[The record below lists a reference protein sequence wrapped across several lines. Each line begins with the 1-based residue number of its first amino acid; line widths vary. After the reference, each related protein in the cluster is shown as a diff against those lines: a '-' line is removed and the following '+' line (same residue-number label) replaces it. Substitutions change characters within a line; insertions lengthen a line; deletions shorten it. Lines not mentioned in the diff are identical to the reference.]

1 MNTMTPIEFINEEY
15 PSLLNNMSNT
25 DHGTRKDGGD
35 FSMNLNPYHLEGDVL
50 THSLMVY
57 SHIDKYAQ
65 PLEFFQMSA
74 MLHDMGKID
83 TRDVVEKDNDATV
96 VRFTN
101 HEGLSFLMASDI
113 IKAYSEH
120 VYGTVNEK
128 YVKACLFAIANHGV
142 FKDNPHMLTRNYA
155 QNALRIFDKLS
166 LDMLA
171 ELIKADRMGRIVQ
184 DDIKFK
190 NIDVQG
196 YILDAECNAHEDVEE
211 TYHEKEVIVMIGLP
225 RSGKSTY
232 IQENLGDYF
241 QISRDALIMESCPR
255 AKTYTEAW
263 NSVDQEEIDKK
274 LTQKAQAAFKTEDR
288 IVIDMT
294 NMSKKSRKKWL
305 SLAKQNDFFTKA
317 YVMATPV
324 EKCIERSYDSKVKHI
339 PENVIM
345 SMSKRFTFPLGDE
358 FDYVDIKL

>member
-1 MNTMTPIEFINEEY
+1 MDTMTPIEFINEEY
-15 PSLLNNMSNT
+15 PALLNYMSNT
-25 DHGTRKDGGD
+25 DHGLRKEGVA

-57 SHIDKYAQ
+57 SHIDKYAR

-83 TRDVVEKDNDATV
+83 TRDVIEKDNGTTV

-101 HEGLSFLMASDI
+101 HEGLSFLMTSDI

-120 VYGTVNEK
+120 VYGEVNEK

-142 FKDNPHMLTRNYA
+142 FKDNQHMLTYDYA
-155 QNALRIFDKLS
+155 QKALSLFDKLS

-171 ELIKADRMGRIVQ
+171 ELIKADRMGRLM
-184 DDIKFK
+184 KNGLNFK
-190 NIDVQG
+190 DIDVQG
-196 YILDAECNAHEDVEE
+196 YILDAEHNAPVDVKEP
-211 TYHEKEVIVMIGLP
+211 YHKREVVIMIGLP

-232 IQENLGDYF
+232 IQKHLGDYF
-241 QISRDALIMESCPR
+241 QISRDALIMESCIGV
-255 AKTYTEAW
+255 KTYTEAW

-274 LTQKAQAAFKTEDR
+274 LMQKAQLAFKTEDK

-345 SMSKRFTFPLGDE
+345 SMSKKFTFPLGDE